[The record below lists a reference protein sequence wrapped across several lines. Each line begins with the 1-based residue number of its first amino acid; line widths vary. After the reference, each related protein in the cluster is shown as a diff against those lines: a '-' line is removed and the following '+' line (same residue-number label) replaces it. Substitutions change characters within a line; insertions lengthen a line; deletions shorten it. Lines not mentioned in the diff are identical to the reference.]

1 VSTFMKYL
9 VALFSLV
16 FVVAAAPS
24 DIASEVATTGFHVD
38 SGTSA
43 TEICVSESVA
53 DARFSGGNLSIIVL
67 VDEPAGGATA
77 FAGALLAELDVF
89 GTVLVVAPDTVGYE
103 EDESF
108 WSTED
113 LDAAVAKSLTVA
125 SDNDVVRTFVNTLTG
140 GSGTCSSASVA
151 GKSSWGP
158 IAFFLIVI
166 GGVGFLIWRSVRSA
180 RGRRAKQWAE
190 AKIPVQR
197 QIDAIANDI
206 LEIETEV
213 KVAGDDE
220 ATRNFIEATEAFA
233 TAGER
238 LAATHDAAALVDL
251 SFELDL
257 TIWRLDCAEAILDGN
272 PLPPE
277 PTKPEPAVPPPTQT
291 ASTRESSQSST
302 IPSSTMPTSLP
313 QYQRRDARRSQYGAD
328 DMLRTVLAM
337 QAMKGLGGRRSG
349 SSSTSRSS
357 SSTRSRSASRES
369 SPTSRTRTRGG
380 GRRKG

>member
-1 VSTFMKYL
+1 MKYL

-67 VDEPAGGATA
+67 VDEPAGAATT
-77 FAGALLAELDVF
+77 FAGAMLSELDVP
-89 GTVLVVAPDTVGYE
+89 GTVFVVAPESLGFE

-108 WSTED
+108 WSTEE
-113 LDAAVAKSLTVA
+113 LEAAQETSDTAA

-158 IAFFLIVI
+158 IAFFLIVL
-166 GGVGFLIWRSVRSA
+166 GGIGFLIWRSARSA
-180 RGRRAKQWAE
+180 KGRKAKGLSE
-190 AKIPVQR
+190 AKVPVQN

-213 KVAGDDE
+213 EEAANPE
-220 ATRNFIEATEAFA
+220 ATRHFIEATQAFA
-233 TAGER
+233 MAGEK
-238 LAATHDAAALVDL
+238 LAAAQDAASLVEL

-272 PLPPE
+272 PPP
-277 PTKPEPAVPPPTQT
+277 PQPVKPKPAVPPPIQAST
-291 ASTRESSQSST
+291 ASTTGTSRT
-302 IPSSTMPTSLP
+302 ATTTTRMPTSLP

-337 QAMKGLGGRRSG
+337 QAMKGLGGRRAG

-357 SSTRSRSASRES
+357 SSSGPRSSTSMS
-369 SPTSRTRTRGG
+369 SSKSRTRTRGG
-380 GRRKG
+380 LRRKK